1 MTSIH
6 LFRLV
11 AIAGLAALSSCAS
24 NGDNGYDTGGYD
36 TSDPYG
42 VPSQGGYESGNYEPV
57 NPPAEDN
64 PTYGSAA
71 YEDAPAATPAGG
83 VGGAGGAGG
92 GPSGP
97 VTSHT
102 VASGDTLWGLSQQY
116 GVSVGDIR
124 AANNMAA
131 EDHTIRLGQTLDIP
145 SR

>member
-6 LFRLV
+6 LFRLL
-11 AIAGLAALSSCAS
+11 AIAGFAALSSCAS
-24 NGDNGYDTGGYD
+24 NGGDGYDTDGYD

-42 VPSQGGYESGNYEPV
+42 VPSQGGYESGDYEAV

-83 VGGAGGAGG
+83 AAD
-92 GPSGP
+92 GPSGS

-131 EDHTIRLGQTLDIP
+131 DDNTIRLGQTLDIP